1 MGKLV
6 FITGPSGVG
15 KSTLARLLTTECG
28 VPEIVSYTTRGIRKF
43 ETPDVSYH
51 YVSKEEFDAID
62 MVERVEYAGNFYGTS
77 KADIDAAMNREG
89 LTCIVVEASGVEQLI
104 EIVGAENSVRV
115 YVDTDKELLYDRFV
129 ARGDA
134 PENITKRLS
143 IYERD
148 TNMRKD
154 ADYVVFNNKSVD
166 DLAVNA
172 RHLHTLLL
180 NR

>member
-1 MGKLV
+1 MGKLI

-43 ETPDVSYH
+43 ETPDISYH

-62 MVERVEYAGNFYGTS
+62 MVERVEYAGN
-77 KADIDAAMNREG
+77 DIDAAMNRES

-104 EIVGAENSVRV
+104 GIVGAENSVRV

-129 ARGDA
+129 ARGDS
-134 PENITKRLS
+134 PENIEKRLS

-148 TNMRKD
+148 TNMRK
-154 ADYVVFNNKSVD
+154 AAKYIVANNKTVE
-166 DLAVNA
+166 DLKINA
-172 RHLHTLLL
+172 RHLYTILMS
-180 NR
+180 R